1 MGEFNVLENYGKI
14 VIGYE
19 TGVPLGVM
27 KIGENVKEI
36 EHNGQMSK
44 IKGFVV
50 DIPIRSVVKPVAQP
64 YRRVP
69 VPLKEAV
76 DKKIDELS
84 EQGIIEKVTENIL
97 NCQLN
102 EKFWRAFWKILT
114 QVHEPLVQVDFA
126 DRSGP
131 KEW

>member
-14 VIGYE
+14 LIGYE

-27 KIGENVKEI
+27 KIGENVNEI

-50 DIPIRSVVKPVAQP
+50 DIPIKGDVKPVAQP
-64 YRRVP
+64 YRRVL
-69 VPLKEAV
+69 VPLEEAA
-76 DKKIDELS
+76 DKKIDELL
-84 EQGIIEKVTENIL
+84 EQGTIEKVTENIL

-102 EKFWRAFWKILT
+102 QNFRRIFRKFWHRFMNR
-114 QVHEPLVQVDFA
+114 P
-126 DRSGP
+126 SGFHR
-131 KEW
+131 